1 MENVLRRLKWLNVRV
16 VKEVESIG
24 QSVSRWEEKTINT
37 RMTNTFLDW
46 AK

>member
-37 RMTNTFLDW
+37 RMTNMFLDW

>member
-37 RMTNTFLDW
+37 RMTNMFLAW